1 MDVYEEVGY
10 LSLEFRG
17 ERLGQETQTGSGQ
30 HVDVTQSCETGQD
43 QLGTEQRNIKRSGD
57 EVGPVKEVGE
67 QQRASLERPLE
78 SMMFLLTNHVIEVSE
93 EGVMGGTRT
102 AETLLGME
110 TEERALHLLLR
121 SFVDWTKVF
130 VYWSR

>member
-30 HVDVTQSCETGQD
+30 HAGVTQSCETGQD

-67 QQRASLERPLE
+67 QQ
-78 SMMFLLTNHVIEVSE
+78 
-93 EGVMGGTRT
+93 
-102 AETLLGME
+102 
-110 TEERALHLLLR
+110 
-121 SFVDWTKVF
+121 
-130 VYWSR
+130 